1 MIATRWAPLWLLG
14 ILLPALTIIGLAAV
28 EEVLGYSG
36 GGYVNGPLAWPV
48 FVALETATFA
58 VLLLPGMAI
67 CTFIATRI
75 EGSLGLK
82 TFSLVASVFFQVS
95 ILFATFVAMGIIGLM
110 TSGLSGTQ

>member
-1 MIATRWAPLWLLG
+1 MIATRWVPLWLLG

-36 GGYVNGPLAWPV
+36 GYMNGPLAWPV

-95 ILFATFVAMGIIGLM
+95 ILFATFVAMGIIALM